1 MVTLTYADLQ
11 HFAVIFVLLSMCGGV
26 FGALAFGLFVSVLT
40 RVIAG
45 MSGWMDRCTRIY
57 TARMRALA
65 RHRLNRNG

>member
-1 MVTLTYADLQ
+1 MAALTEAQLQ
-11 HFAVIFVLLSMCGGV
+11 HFAFTFVWFAMCGGAL
-26 FGALAFGLFVSVLT
+26 GALAFGLIMSVLT